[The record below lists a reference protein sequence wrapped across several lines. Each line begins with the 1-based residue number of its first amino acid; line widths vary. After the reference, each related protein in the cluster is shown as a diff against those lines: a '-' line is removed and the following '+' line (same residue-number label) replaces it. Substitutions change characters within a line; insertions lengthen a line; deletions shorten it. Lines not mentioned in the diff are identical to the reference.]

1 MTEEKI
7 KKMLSGYRAAQGRLR
22 QMEFDVAEL
31 KAHLEAARKQA
42 AEEAAMPK
50 AQNLDGMPHGS
61 TPGDP
66 TGRIGTALAD
76 GKIHDPEVSA
86 LEKKLADAEEAMAL
100 TRNDI
105 AHMDNWLY
113 CLLER
118 ELMVVNRKL
127 IRGDSWPE
135 VARCYAKRFGDDMS
149 ERSLMRMLD
158 SAIYQISLIAED

>member
-22 QMEFDVAEL
+22 QAEFDVADL
-31 KAHLEAARKQA
+31 KSHLDAARRQA
-42 AEEAAMPK
+42 VEEAAMPK
-50 AQNLDGMPHGS
+50 AQNLDGMPRGT

-76 GKIHDPEVSA
+76 GKIRDPEVAA
-86 LEKKLADAEEAMAL
+86 LEKKLRDAQEAAEL
-100 TRNDI
+100 LRNDI
-105 AHMDNWLY
+105 AQMDNWLY

-135 VARCYAKRFGDDMS
+135 VAKCYAKRFGDEMS